1 MAKHLKKEKPN
12 MGRSNSVTDVE
23 RDTLINRVEPNELQP
38 PIVDY
43 NPIGAMYDQT
53 KSQNVMNQSLKNSF
67 DMVFSNSIK
76 LSEGEQPQDFL
87 HVSNKNNIFTQ
98 KELVEKFNIRK
109 RGESLQQS
117 NISGS
122 LSRFNSQFKS
132 PQIA

>member
-53 KSQNVMNQSLKNSF
+53 KSQNVMN
-67 DMVFSNSIK
+67 
-76 LSEGEQPQDFL
+76 
-87 HVSNKNNIFTQ
+87 
-98 KELVEKFNIRK
+98 
-109 RGESLQQS
+109 
-117 NISGS
+117 
-122 LSRFNSQFKS
+122 
-132 PQIA
+132 